1 MTKVW
6 HLDLQQWID
15 CKPWMRWCDVINTR
29 NVQWT
34 QCYNILYAIAQ
45 LTSQAL
51 LPLCC
56 LFIQKGNVNMNDAL
70 EILTEIENI
79 IGDLVLDD
87 SQVILK
93 ITQYIIQKR
102 TEFEPAKGDC
112 VG

>member
-1 MTKVW
+1 
-6 HLDLQQWID
+6 
-15 CKPWMRWCDVINTR
+15 
-29 NVQWT
+29 
-34 QCYNILYAIAQ
+34 
-45 LTSQAL
+45 
-51 LPLCC
+51 
-56 LFIQKGNVNMNDAL
+56 MNDAL